1 MKWWCLDPYR
11 KRRLD
16 KTGMGSAFL
25 LVMRGTFDH
34 RYPKSR
40 KCYRSNLRC
49 DNQPTLSS
57 GRAASQQLVTA
68 VSRTSSW
75 SRAACFVVP
84 AA

>member
-1 MKWWCLDPYR
+1 MKWSASTLSVSGASI
-11 KRRLD
+11 RLEW
-16 KTGMGSAFL
+16 ARLFL
-25 LVMRGTFDH
+25 LVMRGTCDH
-34 RYPKSR
+34 RYPKSQ

-57 GRAASQQLVTA
+57 GRAASQQLA
-68 VSRTSSW
+68 DSRTSSW